1 MITKFNTTSIGS
13 PSAGGKSSNTL
24 IYILVGAVALYLGYK
39 YVIQPQMEREQ
50 KQD

>member
-39 YVIQPQMEREQ
+39 YVIQPQMEKEQ